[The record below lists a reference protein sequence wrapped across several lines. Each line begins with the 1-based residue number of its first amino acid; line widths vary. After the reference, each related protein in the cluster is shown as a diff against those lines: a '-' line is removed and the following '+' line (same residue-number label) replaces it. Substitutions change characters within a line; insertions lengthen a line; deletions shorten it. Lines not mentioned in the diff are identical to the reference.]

1 MADSEQDGIS
11 RRAVVAGAAAGAGFV
26 PLAALTAQA
35 QKMPSPPVTAIKRGL
50 NPAQLKTLHAFL
62 DRLCPTDEMGPGAVE
77 MGASEFIDRAMGD
90 WLYAEAPAFTE
101 GLAAIEAY
109 AQRAKGGAFPSLAIE
124 VQDAVVG
131 EMEAGTAAGFVNSRN
146 VFNRVRQLMLQ
157 GMFSDP
163 VYGGNRNFAGWDL
176 IAYPGAVLGAAPQMS
191 VMGERLK
198 PLHTSAYP
206 KAGEGSEHNGH

>member
-11 RRAVVAGAAAGAGFV
+11 RRAVVTGAAVGVGFV
-26 PLAALTAQA
+26 PLAALTAQDH
-35 QKMPSPPVTAIKRGL
+35 KMPSPPVTAIKRGL

-62 DRLCPTDEMGPGAVE
+62 DRLCPTDEMGPGAVD

-90 WLYAEAPAFTE
+90 WLYAEAPAFVD

-109 AQRAKGGAFPSLAIE
+109 AQRAKGGAFPSLSIE
-124 VQDAVVG
+124 VQDGVVG
-131 EMEAGTAAGFVNSRN
+131 EMEAGTAAGFANSRN
-146 VFNRVRQLMLQ
+146 VFNRIRQLMLQ

-176 IAYPGAVLGAAPQMS
+176 IAYPGAVLGAAPQMQ

-198 PLHTSAYP
+198 PLHTSAYS
-206 KAGEGSEHNGH
+206 KTGNEHDGH